1 MHNSLEAALVDLE
14 SQKDLIRI
22 DTQVDPNLE
31 LAAMQ
36 QIAYERGLPALLF
49 ENVKGTPFRVAAN
62 IYATKERARYLFRST
77 MDLVKEAIRIKA
89 DPGGF
94 AKKLPGLMLRRPGL
108 LFKLAGSG
116 IRSLPRKTSWN
127 HSSVTQNTTTLAEL
141 PQVKCWPNDGGAF
154 VLLPQVA
161 SVAPYDIKNLS
172 GILKQSNIGMYR
184 VQISGNNYATDECG
198 IHYQIHRSIGVHHS
212 AYINQGRQFDASVFV
227 GGPPSHALSAVIPNP
242 EGLSELILAGML
254 AGRRFRYHKHKE
266 LDALMSAD
274 ADFNIVG
281 TMADGLKP
289 EGPFGD
295 HLGYYSHQHPFPY
308 LKNVRVYHRNNAI
321 WPITVVGRPPQED
334 SVFGSIIHELT
345 ESMVPVSIPGVR
357 ALHAVDEAGVHPLLL
372 AVGSERYRPN
382 SGDTDEIGPQE
393 ILTQSFAILGFNQ
406 ASLAKYLCIMDDKT
420 YDPENISDTQN
431 YLKAI
436 LERADFTRD
445 LHFHTKATMDT
456 LDYSGGGIHKGSK
469 LVIAATGPAKRKLS
483 FFENGI
489 PELEKSTAIGAASK
503 GVAPGIVAVNIGC
516 YTTKEAERTKLKALL
531 TAWDTDERSAMGG
544 TALIVLTEDADFM
557 ARSYKNFLWATFTR
571 SNPASDV
578 YGIRSFTEDKHWGC
592 EGPLVI
598 DARHKPWIP
607 AELSHPK
614 EVIDSAENKLARWL

>member
-184 VQISGNNYATDECG
+184 VQILSL
-198 IHYQIHRSIGVHHS
+198 IHI
-212 AYINQGRQFDASVFV
+212 
-227 GGPPSHALSAVIPNP
+227 
-242 EGLSELILAGML
+242 
-254 AGRRFRYHKHKE
+254 
-266 LDALMSAD
+266 
-274 ADFNIVG
+274 
-281 TMADGLKP
+281 
-289 EGPFGD
+289 
-295 HLGYYSHQHPFPY
+295 
-308 LKNVRVYHRNNAI
+308 
-321 WPITVVGRPPQED
+321 
-334 SVFGSIIHELT
+334 
-345 ESMVPVSIPGVR
+345 
-357 ALHAVDEAGVHPLLL
+357 
-372 AVGSERYRPN
+372 
-382 SGDTDEIGPQE
+382 
-393 ILTQSFAILGFNQ
+393 
-406 ASLAKYLCIMDDKT
+406 
-420 YDPENISDTQN
+420 
-431 YLKAI
+431 
-436 LERADFTRD
+436 
-445 LHFHTKATMDT
+445 
-456 LDYSGGGIHKGSK
+456 
-469 LVIAATGPAKRKLS
+469 
-483 FFENGI
+483 
-489 PELEKSTAIGAASK
+489 
-503 GVAPGIVAVNIGC
+503 
-516 YTTKEAERTKLKALL
+516 
-531 TAWDTDERSAMGG
+531 
-544 TALIVLTEDADFM
+544 
-557 ARSYKNFLWATFTR
+557 
-571 SNPASDV
+571 
-578 YGIRSFTEDKHWGC
+578 
-592 EGPLVI
+592 
-598 DARHKPWIP
+598 
-607 AELSHPK
+607 
-614 EVIDSAENKLARWL
+614 